1 MHCGE
6 YFFKSWILGLLPASP
21 LNSRGAT
28 RAEIQSAC
36 ATLRPFIA
44 RTFSYSETVLMSFFR
59 WAAGTL
65 LSFFVFSTSAVEAQQ
80 AAPVPRPVT
89 VTDVFSFLDLN
100 DPQISPDGKWVAYTM
115 CIVNRDE
122 GKNEERILM

>member
-44 RTFSYSETVLMSFFR
+44 RTFSYSETVLMSSFR
-59 WAAGTL
+59 WVAGTL
-65 LSFFVFSTSAVEAQQ
+65 LSFFVFSTSPLERQQ

-89 VTDVFSFLDLN
+89 VTDAFSFRYLTDL
-100 DPQISPDGKWVAYTM
+100 QISPTGKSLA
-115 CIVNRDE
+115 
-122 GKNEERILM
+122 